1 MKKMLSIIITVV
13 ILFCSFAMPNAN
25 AVHPKEI
32 DTVEITVKNDI
43 DGMRL
48 SEYEK
53 FVKIKT
59 KGLVFDDYNG
69 GLYPV
74 FAIKDGYYSA
84 IEFYEGNG
92 YTLTIYLKAD
102 DVNYYVLADSVNKV
116 TVNGEPADYSLRLKK
131 YDSSIDRDYISITC
145 HIDVVKHE
153 TLFDKI
159 ISFFFELY
167 NSIFNFFTKITQ
179 SKQIIRR

>member
-1 MKKMLSIIITVV
+1 MKKMLSIIITAV

-25 AVHPKEI
+25 AVHLKEV
-32 DTVEITVKNDI
+32 DTVEITIKNDI

-74 FAIKDGYYSA
+74 FAIKDGYNSA
-84 IEFYEGNG
+84 NIFHEGNG
-92 YTLTIYLKAD
+92 YTLTVFLKAD
-102 DVNYYVLADSVNKV
+102 DVNYYVLADSMNKV
-116 TVNGEPADYSLRLKK
+116 TINGEPANYSLRLKK
-131 YDSSIDRDYISITC
+131 YESSIDHDYISVTC

-153 TLFDKI
+153 TIFDRI
-159 ISFFFELY
+159 VYFFFELY
-167 NSIFNFFTKITQ
+167 NSIFNFFTRITQ
-179 SKQIIRR
+179 SESIVA

>member
-13 ILFCSFAMPNAN
+13 LLFCSFAMPNAN
-25 AVHPKEI
+25 AVNLKEV
-32 DTVEITVKNDI
+32 DTVEITIKNDI

-48 SEYEK
+48 SEYKK

-74 FAIKDGYYSA
+74 FAIEDGYYSA
-84 IEFYEGNG
+84 NKFHEGNG
-92 YTLTIYLKAD
+92 YTLTVFLKAD
-102 DVNYYVLADSVNKV
+102 DVNYYVLADSMNKV
-116 TVNGEPADYSLRLKK
+116 TINGEPANYSLRLKK
-131 YDSSIDRDYISITC
+131 YESSIDHDYISVTC

-153 TLFDKI
+153 TIFDKVVY
-159 ISFFFELY
+159 FFFELY
-167 NSIFNFFTKITQ
+167 NSILNFFTKITQ
-179 SKQIIRR
+179 SESIVA